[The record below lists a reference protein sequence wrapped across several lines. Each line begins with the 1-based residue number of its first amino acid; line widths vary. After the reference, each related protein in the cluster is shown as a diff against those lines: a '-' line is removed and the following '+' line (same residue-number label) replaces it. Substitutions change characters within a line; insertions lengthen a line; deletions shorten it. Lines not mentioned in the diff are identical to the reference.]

1 MRTIRRHISIF
12 LTTVMIFTFMPFS
25 NLFKVE
31 SFAAQDGQCGVNA
44 YWSISGSTLT
54 ISGTGAI
61 YDYEP
66 GTHGPWDDSGD
77 TYTSIVI
84 GSGITRIGEF
94 AFHES
99 PAASVSIPDTVT
111 SIGTGAFASSA
122 LTSVT
127 IPGSVESWQ
136 EAFVMCESLQTA
148 EIMPGVTKIDVMSF
162 GGCSNLENCS
172 SVDGTFALPQSVT
185 EICDCAFQY
194 CESFCEIQLPKN
206 VARIGSNAFE
216 GCSNMY
222 GMEFTKYLTEIG
234 EDAFAD
240 ADNIQEIHYHGTED
254 DWSSMTVETGN
265 DILQSATVNYN
276 RHYDYCTSSNS
287 ETHSLYCYFCDTTRT
302 VPHDFFN
309 GVCLVC
315 NAVQSYENKCGDNAY
330 WTIENGTLIISGTGD
345 TYNQPEEGTNPW
357 DQAQIEYDSIV
368 IESGITSI
376 GDYKFKNSPAQSVS
390 IPDTVTYI
398 GTGAFRYSALT
409 SVFIPDSTQ
418 IIAPDAFSECYNLTD
433 FEVSDTNPYWQ
444 VNDGVLFHFGSL
456 FQYPFGRTDTY
467 YQLPSDTNDVNAVA
481 FYGNQYL
488 TAIEVPCS
496 LIAVGMGAFAG
507 VSNLSDVYYHGSAS
521 DWINININE
530 GNERLTNAEIHYGY
544 HTFVN
549 GACNYCGESL
559 RYTIHFDPNGGTGTA
574 MDDMQCT
581 YNTNYMLYFNT
592 FYRTGFTF
600 KHWST
605 SADGYGEVYN
615 DKQII
620 SNLTSNH
627 GETVTLF
634 AIWEENTSPADTVA
648 LDEAMAKIPEIKTYY
663 SDESVEALN
672 AVLEEIY
679 EGTENISE
687 QELAELVERLNEAL
701 ANLELK
707 SYQITVPDGCTATQ
721 TEVDGVNYKLATITA
736 PQQNANGEYFVYW
749 TDDSGNIVSTYRTY
763 SFYVGSSTSY
773 TPVYASAQ
781 NYDSAKAAAL
791 ITSRVIDVKNN
802 GDGNLVFLAEHSV
815 SSTKELNG
823 HGMIITSNESFADE
837 ELLVRGSENE
847 DIKDF
852 MAQKTKNSKTGM
864 LQVSANVSGNT
875 IWARTYVIDKETG
888 DTLYGRIQ
896 SYNVNSGTLSSD
908 NEVIV
913 LDSYDIDST
922 EYNTQSEE
930 APVQDIPAEESGS
943 ILSVIIN
950 IIMTI
955 IRNIDV
961 IIKSMLSIIK

>member
-1 MRTIRRHISIF
+1 MRTVRRHISIF

-31 SFAAQDGQCGVNA
+31 SFAVQDGKCGVNA

-99 PAASVSIPDTVT
+99 PAESVSIPDTVT

-162 GGCSNLENCS
+162 GGCSNLE
-172 SVDGTFALPQSVT
+172 SVNSLPNSVT
-185 EICDCAFQY
+185 EICNCAFQY
-194 CESFCEIQLPKN
+194 CESLDNIHLSETVTK
-206 VARIGSNAFE
+206 IGNNAFE
-216 GCSNMY
+216 GCSNMDSI
-222 GMEFTKYLTEIG
+222 EFSNTLTEIG
-234 EDAFAD
+234 ENAFDDCYSLSDIYYCGSEA
-240 ADNIQEIHYHGTED
+240 
-254 DWSSMTVETGN
+254 DWSS
-265 DILQSATVNYN
+265 
-276 RHYDYCTSSNS
+276 
-287 ETHSLYCYFCDTTRT
+287 
-302 VPHDFFN
+302 
-309 GVCLVC
+309 
-315 NAVQSYENKCGDNAY
+315 
-330 WTIENGTLIISGTGD
+330 
-345 TYNQPEEGTNPW
+345 
-357 DQAQIEYDSIV
+357 
-368 IESGITSI
+368 IT
-376 GDYKFKNSPAQSVS
+376 
-390 IPDTVTYI
+390 I
-398 GTGAFRYSALT
+398 GTGN
-409 SVFIPDSTQ
+409 
-418 IIAPDAFSECYNLTD
+418 ECLRNATINYNY
-433 FEVSDTNPYWQ
+433 NP
-444 VNDGVLFHFGSL
+444 H
-456 FQYPFGRTDTY
+456 
-467 YQLPSDTNDVNAVA
+467 
-481 FYGNQYL
+481 
-488 TAIEVPCS
+488 
-496 LIAVGMGAFAG
+496 
-507 VSNLSDVYYHGSAS
+507 
-521 DWINININE
+521 
-530 GNERLTNAEIHYGY
+530 
-544 HTFVN
+544 
-549 GACNYCGESL
+549 
-559 RYTIHFDPNGGTGTA
+559 
-574 MDDMQCT
+574 
-581 YNTNYMLYFNT
+581 
-592 FYRTGFTF
+592 
-600 KHWST
+600 
-605 SADGYGEVYN
+605 
-615 DKQII
+615 
-620 SNLTSNH
+620 
-627 GETVTLF
+627 
-634 AIWEENTSPADTVA
+634 A